1 MSANNRIS
9 NLIESQVPHFVRND
23 HPTFVRFLECYYEY
37 LEQSGKALERLKNIK
52 TFRDIDQTEDEF
64 ALKLYSEFLK
74 NIPEDVQ
81 VDRKLLLKHIKD
93 FYRAKG
99 TEKATKFLM
108 RILFNKEVEIY
119 YPKMDVLRAS
129 DGKWFVQKSL
139 RITDTRIANVSNTN
153 LSGLEKYVG
162 TQIQG
167 QSSNTT
173 ALVERVDRF
182 YEQGTQIDELILSNI
197 DGEFDSGE
205 RVWTNFNDGPS
216 TKLIVSNIFS
226 GIISSITII
235 NGGTD
240 YLVGDPVIILSNI
253 GAGACAVVAS
263 VSTGDITAINVV
275 TGGAGYKEGRTIV
288 FSGGGGS
295 GANAIIGTVSL
306 DETIHP
312 NTYNIVSSTISL
324 EANTALSNAIYS
336 NLNASNANTSI
347 ANAVSYWSYTNTGP
361 VTSATII
368 SAGTNYTSEPT
379 MVASA
384 NTQIYALGILG
395 RMEIVSGGTNYR
407 ANDAIEFINPTVTYG
422 VGAQAKVL
430 TVDPST
436 NAITAVR
443 FTKATG
449 HLTGGAGY
457 DPLNLPRANVLTST
471 GSGANIQVT
480 AILGA
485 GATFDAITSSIGT
498 IQRIVILNRGFG
510 YNSATTANL
519 IGSGDGTANVRVT
532 TVEGV
537 YTYPGRYL
545 NDDGHISSYN
555 FLQDRDFYQD
565 FSYVIRSSKSID
577 DYRKTVKNTVHPAGT
592 KLFGEFLYVNEDA
605 QMINLTSS
613 NVSVLSLIKSKTY
626 VKTQNTVN
634 ISYASHNV
642 TNGSTI
648 SLEFTSGTGNLRNGL
663 YITTSTNPSFLR
675 ITHPYF
681 LGNTSG
687 NVLVG
692 ITRG

>member
-1 MSANNRIS
+1 MSANNKVS
-9 NLIESQVPHFVRND
+9 NLIESQVPSFVRND
-23 HPTFVRFLECYYEY
+23 HPTFIRFLECYYEY
-37 LEQSGKALERLKNIK
+37 LEQSGKVLERLKNIK

-74 NIPEDVQ
+74 NIPEDVD

-153 LSGLEKYVG
+153 LSGLAKYVG
-162 TQIQG
+162 TQIHG

-182 YEQGTQIDELILSNI
+182 YEQGAQIDELILSNI

-205 RVWTNFNDGPS
+205 RVWTNFNDGS
-216 TKLIVSNIFS
+216 TTKTIVSNIYS

-235 NGGTD
+235 DGGTD
-240 YLVGDPVIILSNI
+240 YMIGDPVIILSNT

-263 VSTGDITAINVV
+263 VTTGDITAVNVNN
-275 TGGAGYKEGRTIV
+275 GGAGYKEGRIIT
-288 FSGGGGS
+288 FTGGGGS
-295 GANAIIGTVSL
+295 GANAIVGSVLL

-324 EANTALSNAIYS
+324 EANTTLGNTIYS
-336 NLNASNANTSI
+336 NLSASNANTSI
-347 ANAVSYWSYTNTGP
+347 ANAVSYWTYSNTGP
-361 VTSATII
+361 VLSVTLTS
-368 SAGTNYTSEPT
+368 SGNNYASEPT
-379 MVASA
+379 MVAAA

-407 ANDAIEFINPTVTYG
+407 ANDAIEFINPTGTYG

-430 TVDPST
+430 TVDPTT

-457 DPLNLPRANVLTST
+457 NPLMLPTANVLTST

-480 AILGA
+480 AVLGS
-485 GATFDAITSSIGT
+485 GATFSATTASIGT
-498 IQRIVILNRGFG
+498 IQRIIILNRGFG
-510 YNSATTANL
+510 YDANTTANL
-519 IGSGDGTANVRVT
+519 MASGDGTANVRVS

-537 YTYPGRYL
+537 YSYPGRYL

-565 FSYVIRSSKSID
+565 FSYVIRSSESID
-577 DYRKTVKNTVHPAGT
+577 DYRKTVKNTIHPAGT
-592 KLFGEFLYVNEDA
+592 KIFGEYLYINEDA
-605 QMINLTSS
+605 QTINLSS
-613 NVSVLSLIKSKTY
+613 NVVVFGSIKSKTY

-642 TNGSTI
+642 TNGATI

-663 YITTSTNPSFLR
+663 YITTSTNPSFLS